1 MNQNFK
7 KVENFKSTTLE
18 TILQDFR
25 KLLTKTFSG
34 CLPIWKIRTFYP
46 ANSLSS
52 FYGTVKLHKSS
63 EPLRGIA
70 TSYDSLVNNAEKYV
84 NKLIK
89 PLLEKCEFS
98 LKNTKDFKQ
107 KFLEKSTNFDPKI
120 HEVIT
125 IDIQQMYSNINVV
138 RCVSFILEEI
148 YSDPKKYFNF
158 KDKNGK
164 TFPAPKREDFKQ
176 FLIKI
181 LQKFSIVKTP
191 IGVFEQRTGL
201 SMGSSLSPTL
211 SNIFV
216 GNLEKKIVKKYIENK
231 KIIFY
236 SRFADDSCLIIKKAA
251 VRSFM
256 KEINNFDKSLNFT
269 LNYMSE
275 NCITFLDMK
284 IFINKSDVL
293 DFKKYRK

>member
-1 MNQNFK
+1 M
-7 KVENFKSTTLE
+7 
-18 TILQDFR
+18 
-25 KLLTKTFSG
+25 
-34 CLPIWKIRTFYP
+34 
-46 ANSLSS
+46 
-52 FYGTVKLHKSS
+52 
-63 EPLRGIA
+63 
-70 TSYDSLVNNAEKYV
+70 
-84 NKLIK
+84 
-89 PLLEKCEFS
+89 
-98 LKNTKDFKQ
+98 
-107 KFLEKSTNFDPKI
+107 
-120 HEVIT
+120 
-125 IDIQQMYSNINVV
+125 V

-275 NCITFLDMK
+275 NCITFLDMT
-284 IFINKSDVL
+284 IFIKVT
-293 DFKKYRK
+293 F